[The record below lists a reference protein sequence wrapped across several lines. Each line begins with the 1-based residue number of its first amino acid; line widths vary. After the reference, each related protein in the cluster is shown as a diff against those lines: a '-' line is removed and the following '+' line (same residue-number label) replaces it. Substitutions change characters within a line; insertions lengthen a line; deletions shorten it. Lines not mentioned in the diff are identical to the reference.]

1 MAIVGGIA
9 TGRALSSTGHAPV
22 APPSSTRL
30 GYDVARHSGRG
41 RGRGATAHG
50 KSPAQETRATRTM
63 SQLVMMHKGRDE
75 LLHGSKLITHTR

>member
-30 GYDVARHSGRG
+30 GYDVAWHSGRG

-50 KSPAQETRATRTM
+50 KSPAQETRVTRTM
-63 SQLVMMHKGRDE
+63 SQLVMMHEGRDE
-75 LLHGSKLITHTR
+75 LLRCSKLLAFIR